1 MLSKIRF
8 LNNNSLKIIA
18 AIAMLIDHVGMILFS
33 SVLIF
38 RIIGRLA
45 FPIFAFMIAE
55 GARHTKNKLKY
66 ILTMGILGVVYQIPM
81 MIFFKDFQWNVL
93 VTFTLSLGLIYLL
106 DWFKISF
113 FDKNCKIIIKVV
125 SFVLFVGATLSLYYF
140 AGRIHFHYS
149 YGFYGCMVA
158 VFASAPSLNRTDAP
172 EWLKKFDN
180 IPVRLLCMSI
190 PLMLYSLASSPYQWF
205 CLLSLPI
212 ILLYSGKKGK
222 LNLKY
227 FFYIFYPAH
236 LVVLYGIAIIIISLV
251 H

>member
-18 AIAMLIDHVGMILFS
+18 AVTMLIDHIGYILFPT
-33 SVLIF
+33 VLIF
-38 RIIGRLA
+38 RIIGRLS

-55 GARHTKNKLKY
+55 GARYTKNKLKH
-66 ILTMGILGVVYQIPM
+66 ILTLGILGVIFQIPM
-81 MIFFKDFQWNVL
+81 MLIFKDFHWNVL
-93 VTFTLSLGLIYLL
+93 ITFTLSLGLIYFL
-106 DWFKISF
+106 DWFKKSF
-113 FDKNCKIIIKVV
+113 FDKDCKVIIKIA
-125 SFVLFVGATLSLYYF
+125 SFVLFVGATLSLYFF
-140 AGRIHFHYS
+140 ARFIHFHYS

-158 VFASAPSLNRTDAP
+158 VFASAPSLNRTNAP
-172 EWLKKFDN
+172 EALKKFDN
-180 IPVRLLCMSI
+180 IPIRLLCMSI
-190 PLMLYSLASSPYQWF
+190 PLLIYSYTTTVYQLF
-205 CLLSLPI
+205 SLLSLGI

-236 LVVLYGIAIIIISLV
+236 LVVLYGIGFIISLA

>member
-8 LNNNSLKIIA
+8 LNANTLKIIA
-18 AIAMLIDHVGMILFS
+18 AVTMLIDHMGMILFPHIM
-33 SVLIF
+33 LF
-38 RIIGRLA
+38 RIIGRLS
-45 FPIFAFMIAE
+45 FPIFAFMISE
-55 GARHTKNKLKY
+55 GARYTKNKLKY
-66 ILTMGILGVVYQIPM
+66 ILTVGILGVICQIPM
-81 MIFFKDFQWNVL
+81 MLLFKDFHWNIL
-93 VTFTLSLGLIYLL
+93 ITFTLSLGLIYLL
-106 DWFKISF
+106 DWFKKSF
-113 FDKNCKIIIKVV
+113 FDKDCKVIIKIA

-140 AGRIHFHYS
+140 AGFIHFHYS

-158 VFASAPSLNRTDAP
+158 LFASAPSLNRTNAP
-172 EWLKKFDN
+172 EALKKFDN

-190 PLMLYSLASSPYQWF
+190 PLLIYSYIAASYQF
-205 CLLSLPI
+205 ACLLSLVI

-236 LVVLYGIAIIIISLV
+236 LVVLYGIGFIISLA